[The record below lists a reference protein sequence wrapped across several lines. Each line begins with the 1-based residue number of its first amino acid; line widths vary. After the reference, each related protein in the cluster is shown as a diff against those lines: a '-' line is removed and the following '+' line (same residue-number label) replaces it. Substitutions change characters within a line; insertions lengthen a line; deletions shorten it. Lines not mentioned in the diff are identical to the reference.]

1 MKTKHLLHFKLTLLL
16 ICNYLSSNSFQYLG
30 TFLKVCFLNGCYL
43 FNSEDSLIGSQFFN
57 YKAYFYLAY
66 SSSNRR
72 TYFSKN
78 KMLFPLLITQVDYV
92 LSK

>member
-1 MKTKHLLHFKLTLLL
+1 M
-16 ICNYLSSNSFQYLG
+16 
-30 TFLKVCFLNGCYL
+30 GCYL

-57 YKAYFYLAY
+57 YKAYIYLAF

-92 LSK
+92 LSKLVIVDTTAAPVLYIVGQ

>member
-1 MKTKHLLHFKLTLLL
+1 M
-16 ICNYLSSNSFQYLG
+16 
-30 TFLKVCFLNGCYL
+30 GCYL
-43 FNSEDSLIGSQFFN
+43 FNGEDSLIGSQFFN
-57 YKAYFYLAY
+57 NKAYIYLAF

-92 LSK
+92 LSKLVIVDTTAAPVLYIVGQ